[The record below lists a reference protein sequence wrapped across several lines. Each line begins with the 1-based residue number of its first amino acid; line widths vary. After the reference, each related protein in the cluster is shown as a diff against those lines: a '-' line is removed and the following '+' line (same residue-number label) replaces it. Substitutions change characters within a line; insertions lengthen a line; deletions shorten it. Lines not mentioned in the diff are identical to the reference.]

1 MLSKEQRK
9 KHKFW
14 QFFYKTI
21 IWQSMKDFEG
31 LLSKE
36 KESNKEAFKNIQ
48 KAARSA
54 ESSKEQQ
61 TINRECS
68 EK

>member
-1 MLSKEQRK
+1 
-9 KHKFW
+9 
-14 QFFYKTI
+14 
-21 IWQSMKDFEG
+21 MKDFEG

-54 ESSKEQQ
+54 ESAKEQQ
-61 TINRECS
+61 TINQECS